1 MKIAIAGG
9 TGFIGRR
16 LVETLHRDGH
26 SLVLL
31 VRDRSRAE
39 RLFPKVFFPNVEYQ
53 SLANQR
59 ADQTWQASLSGVDG
73 VINLAGEPIAGSPW
87 TNQVKA
93 KIKDSRVQFTQTLVA
108 AIANAQPR
116 PQFLVNGSAIGFY
129 GTSLTKV
136 FDEYSFGGND
146 FLAQVCQAWE
156 MAADQASDLGLRVIK
171 LRTGLVL
178 GSGGILERLLPIFKL
193 GLGGQIGSGRQ
204 WFSWIDRDDLVAMIQ
219 LVITRPDLS
228 GVFNGTAPQPVTN
241 AEFTQT
247 LAEVLGRPAILP
259 VPDFVL
265 QIALGESSILALE
278 GQKVLPQKA
287 QLAGFKFAFPDLKSC
302 LVKVLQQ

>member
-1 MKIAIAGG
+1 MKIAIAGA

-16 LVETLHRDGH
+16 LVEALHRDGH
-26 SLVLL
+26 SLLLL
-31 VRDRSRAE
+31 VRDRRRAE
-39 RLFPKVFFPNVEYQ
+39 RLFPAAFFPRVQCMEDNGQ
-53 SLANQR
+53 PGL
-59 ADQTWQASLSGVDG
+59 DGIDG
-73 VINLAGEPIAGSPW
+73 VINLAGEPIAGSAW
-87 TNQVKA
+87 SDQVKT
-93 KIKDSRVQFTQTLVA
+93 KIKDSRVQVTQNLVA

-116 PQFLVNGSAIGFY
+116 PQFLINGSAIGFY

-136 FDEYSFGGND
+136 FDEYSFGGED

-156 MAADQASDLGLRVIK
+156 TAADRATELGVRVIK

-178 GSGGILERLLPIFKL
+178 GAGGILERLLPIFKL
-193 GLGGQIGSGRQ
+193 GLGGQLGSGKQ

-219 LVITRPDLS
+219 FLIDKPDLS

-241 AEFTQT
+241 AEFTKI
-247 LAEVLGRPAILP
+247 LAEVLERPALLP

-265 QIALGESSILALE
+265 QIALGEAAMLALE

-287 QLAGFKFAFPDLKSC
+287 QLAGFKFAYPELKNC
-302 LVKVLQQ
+302 LVRILK